1 MSNYRRCRV
10 AGGSYFFTVALED
23 RRSDLLIT
31 EIGALRAAVR
41 ETRATR
47 PFTIE
52 AWVVLPDHMH
62 CLWTLPPEDS
72 DFPTRWQMIKARFT
86 RQVPHPDYRR
96 PSLLRKREAGIWQR
110 RYWEHWI
117 RDARDF
123 AAHVDYIHFNP
134 VKHGFVSHPAD
145 WRHSS
150 FHRAVARGLYPADWV
165 MPPDLPTTRG
175 GP

>member
-10 AGGSYFFTVALED
+10 AGGSYFFTVNLED
-23 RRSDLLIT
+23 RRSDLLLT
-31 EIGALRAAVR
+31 EISALGVAVR
-41 ETRATR
+41 ETQATR

-52 AWVVLPDHMH
+52 AWVVLPDHLH
-62 CLWTLPPEDS
+62 CLWTLPPGDA
-72 DFPTRWQMIKARFT
+72 DFPTRWQMIKARFA
-86 RQVPHPDYRR
+86 RRVPHPAYRR

-117 RDARDF
+117 RDDRDF

-134 VKHGFVSHPAD
+134 VKHGLVSHPAA

-150 FHRAVARGLYPADWV
+150 FRRATARGLYPPDWA
-165 MPPDLPTTRG
+165 MAQDSLSTSG
-175 GP
+175 E